1 MIPNGKL
8 VQCLRAVDHGSVE
21 DCFMQSPLYGRA
33 ADRIEALE
41 AEVAAAH
48 EAGYELAKKEALQS
62 GWHLRRYDLAK
73 RDDNVGKP

>member
-1 MIPNGKL
+1 ML
-8 VQCLRAVDHGSVE
+8 FAVLR
-21 DCFMQSPLYGRA
+21 MPLDLAMGDELSRFQFHQRALEA

-41 AEVAAAH
+41 AQVAAAH

-73 RDDNVGKP
+73 RDDDVGKP